1 MLDPRTIPATGPQT
15 NTAGDGRLIWG
26 HGRDRDLP
34 ARGHTV
40 WRNGPVTTFR
50 PPFLSSPPLEALF
63 QAPTVLRIVLA
74 GEALAAV
81 LALSPAVDTGRLAF
95 FGLMSLFVQWVL
107 LLSLGVLYLARH
119 RLRDASG
126 RRLAWVAVLT
136 MCLVNVVLVVFGAAA
151 VPAIWPMTS
160 GQWVELSIQTSA
172 MMAIIG
178 VISAVAFDNHVTSQ
192 ELDSKLRSA
201 ELEALQARIHPHF
214 LFNTLNSA
222 AALVHA
228 RPDDAERVLLDLSDL
243 FRAALS
249 EPGWVP
255 LSHELALCRR
265 YLAIEQLRFG
275 ERLQVAWDVSA
286 EPDHLQVPLLA
297 VQPLVENAVAHG
309 LDDRAHGRHV
319 RIAVSATATSLE
331 VAVANPLP
339 QAPTA
344 RTGGHGI
351 GLAAVRARIEVVTAG
366 QGRLEAGPAGTDFV
380 ARVVVPRSAMP
391 QSPQATIS

>member
-1 MLDPRTIPATGPQT
+1 MSPKVSRP
-15 NTAGDGRLIWG
+15 
-26 HGRDRDLP
+26 DLP
-34 ARGHTV
+34 PSLCRTQVVIAV
-40 WRNGPVTTFR
+40 
-50 PPFLSSPPLEALF
+50 
-63 QAPTVLRIVLA
+63 VLA
-74 GEALAAV
+74 GELLAALLTLAPGGEVRRWELFGVNSLAVQWIMLVSLATLCLLTRWTGLKPRLGAVLVPIGVVSIVTLLASRLIVAVVEPLDPREFTLRALLISLIVSTAVV
-81 LALSPAVDTGRLAF
+81 LALREHLASRQAVERAKQ
-95 FGLMSLFVQWVL
+95 S
-107 LLSLGVLYLARH
+107 
-119 RLRDASG
+119 
-126 RRLAWVAVLT
+126 
-136 MCLVNVVLVVFGAAA
+136 
-151 VPAIWPMTS
+151 
-160 GQWVELSIQTSA
+160 
-172 MMAIIG
+172 
-178 VISAVAFDNHVTSQ
+178 
-192 ELDSKLRSA
+192 